1 MTDNDTSRHDDA
13 KTGRARANTILA
25 QARKDWDA
33 AEQRERHNIRL
44 AYEDLEFLA
53 GDELSQ
59 WPEKQRKERE
69 NDGRPTLQIN
79 QLPQFVHQIT
89 GDIRQLRPSIKVV
102 PVDSAADEKVA
113 DMRAGLIRYVE

>member
-1 MTDNDTSRHDDA
+1 MTDNDSSRDAGDA
-13 KTGRARANTILA
+13 KQSRTGDRSILA

-59 WPEKQRKERE
+59 WP
-69 NDGRPTLQIN
+69 
-79 QLPQFVHQIT
+79 
-89 GDIRQLRPSIKVV
+89 
-102 PVDSAADEKVA
+102 
-113 DMRAGLIRYVE
+113 